1 MRQGQ
6 SQRAVIVTGAARGIG
21 RAILE
26 RFVAGGDHVIGADIL
41 PQPTDLLE
49 ENLVTYCTVDL
60 SVPAEVERFAEQVAG
75 GFEHV
80 DVLVNNAAT
89 GFQFID
95 LADMSQEYWD
105 RVQATNLRAAA
116 LLSKAFLKGMIARG
130 EGVIINIASCAAF
143 QPEGGHTAYA
153 SSKAGLV
160 ALTKCLAR
168 EVGRRGVRVV
178 CVIPG
183 WIGTET
189 NTPSARDA
197 EWLANNVSLGR
208 AGRAEEVAEV
218 VCFLA
223 SEAAS
228 YITGQSIIVDGGMT

>member
-1 MRQGQ
+1 MRRSQ
-6 SQRAVIVTGAARGIG
+6 SQRTIVVTGAARGIG

-26 RFVAGGDHVIGADIL
+26 RFVAGSDRVIAADIL
-41 PQPTDLLE
+41 PQPADLIE
-49 ENLVTYCTVDL
+49 ENLVTYYNTDL
-60 SVPAEVERFAEQVAG
+60 SSPAELERFAGELAS
-75 GFEHV
+75 GFERV

-89 GFQFID
+89 GFQLID
-95 LADMSQEYWD
+95 LVDTSQEYWD

-116 LLSKAFLKGMIARG
+116 LLSKSFLKGMIARH

-168 EVGRRGVRVV
+168 EVGQHGVRVV

-183 WIGTET
+183 WIGTES
-189 NTPSARDA
+189 NYPNEGDK

-208 AGRAEEVAEV
+208 AGRPEEVAEV
-218 VCFLA
+218 VWFLA

-228 YITGQSIIVDGGMT
+228 CLTGQSIIVDGGMT

>member
-1 MRQGQ
+1 MEQIRPG
-6 SQRAVIVTGAARGIG
+6 RIVVITGAARGIG

-41 PQPTDLLE
+41 PRPKDLLE
-49 ENLVTYCTVDL
+49 RNCITYYDLDL
-60 SVPAEVERFAEQVAG
+60 SDPVMIEQFAEEVTG
-75 GFEHV
+75 RLRRV
-80 DVLVNNAAT
+80 DVLINNAAT
-89 GFQFID
+89 GFEFTDLID
-95 LADMSQEYWD
+95 MTQAHWDHVQE
-105 RVQATNLRAAA
+105 TNLRGAA
-116 LLSKAFLKGMIARG
+116 LLAQSFLRGMIARR

-168 EVGRRGVRVV
+168 EVGRYGIRVV

-183 WIGTET
+183 WIGTE
-189 NTPSARDA
+189 NNAPSEQDK

-208 AGRAEEVAEV
+208 VGMPEEVAEV
-218 VCFLA
+218 VWFAA
-223 SEAAS
+223 SQAAS
-228 YITGQSIIVDGGMT
+228 YLTGQSIVVDGGMT